1 MSEAVAE
8 EAEERAVVGRWKSL
22 DEAYEHA
29 LVVLAMNLD
38 CFVREE
44 GGEFALEAAPASE
57 AAIRQEFAE
66 YAREQSEWRE
76 RVELPI
82 GAVGGEVAALWVLSL
97 VVVYVLQ
104 LKDPAISDR
113 FCNSSIGLFADG
125 EWWRPFTALFLHGDF
140 PHLLGNVFIG
150 GIFCLMVV
158 HSIGQVRGWLLI
170 LASGVVGNTI
180 NAASHY
186 PERFQSLGASTATF
200 GAVGLLVGIGMVLAW
215 RSRSYR
221 ELKPV
226 IVPVAVG
233 LTVLG
238 WYGVG
243 GENTDVMGHVFG
255 WLSGV
260 VLGVLSTWGMKTET
274 IRTRG

>member
-1 MSEAVAE
+1 MSEVVAE
-8 EAEERAVVGRWKSL
+8 EVEELAVVGRWQSL

-44 GGEFALEAAPASE
+44 GGAFALEAEPAAE
-57 AAIRQEFAE
+57 QAIREEFSE
-66 YAREQSEWRE
+66 YRKEQSERRE
-76 RVELPI
+76 RVEMPI
-82 GAVGGEVAALWVLSL
+82 GAVGGELAILWVLSL
-97 VVVYVLQ
+97 VVVFALQ
-104 LKDPAISDR
+104 HKDPAISDLY
-113 FCNSSIGLFADG
+113 CNSSVGLFGEG
-125 EWWRPFTALFLHGDF
+125 EWWRPFTALFLHGDLG
-140 PHLLGNVFIG
+140 HLAGNIFIG
-150 GIFCLMVV
+150 GIFCLMVA
-158 HSIGQVRGWLLI
+158 HSFGQLRGWLLI
-170 LASGVVGNTI
+170 LASGVVGNGI
-180 NAASHY
+180 NAAVHY
-186 PERFQSLGASTATF
+186 PDPFLSLGASTATF
-200 GAVGLLVGIGMVLAW
+200 GAVGLLVGMGVVLAW

-255 WLSGV
+255 WLAG
-260 VLGVLSTWGMKTET
+260 LGLGLVAASRMEVKRHLVPA
-274 IRTRG
+274 